1 MKDKRVII
9 VIIIVLS
16 LVLGFSIYFVF
27 TNVNNS
33 KNMNENNQGN
43 NEVSN
48 ELITTDTLFLCKS
61 DTEDYVGNDGN
72 IEFVK
77 ASDKKYENEVCNG
90 EFAGKYVCENEYCG
104 SSTGGQFWGGYRNYE
119 KGIAAIH
126 DANEETPFGNTFLY
140 DFKNN
145 KKLTDDLGFTM
156 TIYTKNKNN
165 KEYFLVE
172 KEEESGVIDNNG
184 KILIDFK
191 YDNVGF
197 DMVSLE
203 NNSRDILLA
212 NKGIIFLRL
221 KDKLGIYDLEQE
233 KLITNMNLDKIGY
246 YSYNGEYVTPLL
258 SELFSQVDNYN
269 LNQIY
274 VEEDNVGKIINYK
287 TGEVVKTLDKTY
299 DFVLPLDNELILV
312 YENKITDILDKNN
325 KSVLK
330 EKIQGEANFNWDY
343 DGGFELKEN
352 DFKNLVITIK
362 DKNYE
367 FNIEN
372 RKLSEKNN

>member
-1 MKDKRVII
+1 
-9 VIIIVLS
+9 
-16 LVLGFSIYFVF
+16 
-27 TNVNNS
+27 
-33 KNMNENNQGN
+33 
-43 NEVSN
+43 
-48 ELITTDTLFLCKS
+48 
-61 DTEDYVGNDGN
+61 
-72 IEFVK
+72 
-77 ASDKKYENEVCNG
+77 
-90 EFAGKYVCENEYCG
+90 
-104 SSTGGQFWGGYRNYE
+104 
-119 KGIAAIH
+119 
-126 DANEETPFGNTFLY
+126 
-140 DFKNN
+140 
-145 KKLTDDLGFTM
+145 
-156 TIYTKNKNN
+156 
-165 KEYFLVE
+165 
-172 KEEESGVIDNNG
+172 
-184 KILIDFK
+184 
-191 YDNVGF
+191 
-197 DMVSLE
+197 
-203 NNSRDILLA
+203 
-212 NKGIIFLRL
+212 
-221 KDKLGIYDLEQE
+221 
-233 KLITNMNLDKIGY
+233 MNLDKIGY